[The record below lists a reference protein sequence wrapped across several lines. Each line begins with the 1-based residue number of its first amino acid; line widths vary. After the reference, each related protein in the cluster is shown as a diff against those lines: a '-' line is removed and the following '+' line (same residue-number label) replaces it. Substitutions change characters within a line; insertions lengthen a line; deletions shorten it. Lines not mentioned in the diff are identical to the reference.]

1 MKKDKHKAN
10 LHVYLYDDGY
20 SFSRTKTHS
29 RRSMLENYNDISSH
43 VQISHAVTP
52 NKVHMC

>member
-1 MKKDKHKAN
+1 MKKDKHNAN
-10 LHVYLYDDGY
+10 LHVYLYDDGF

-29 RRSMLENYNDISSH
+29 RRSMLENYNDISS
-43 VQISHAVTP
+43 QRQFSHAVTP